1 MFQGLSLG
9 FSICLFKTHCGGA
22 AFFVALQLLYESC
35 LVKVSM
41 LGNPVNPMLCW
52 WFVGCGLSLSA
63 VNLAIEEAEPP
74 TDQTTNKS
82 MQTCWNIEPF
92 ESHTVS
98 LWSASRIYV
107 ASETLMHSCIIYIR
121 CVSLQKT
128 YTRYPTTLWKQQHI
142 FLQSSRR
149 SLVLLWNIKSC
160 CRKIQEGS
168 ACTAH
173 PAKKQQGSP
182 KESNLRK

>member
-98 LWSASRIYV
+98 L
-107 ASETLMHSCIIYIR
+107 
-121 CVSLQKT
+121 
-128 YTRYPTTLWKQQHI
+128 
-142 FLQSSRR
+142 
-149 SLVLLWNIKSC
+149 
-160 CRKIQEGS
+160 
-168 ACTAH
+168 
-173 PAKKQQGSP
+173 
-182 KESNLRK
+182 